1 MPLSPSELHQF
12 TEVAVRAARQ
22 GGDILRDYA
31 KHAFEIHRKGQP
43 INLVTEADLRSE
55 EAIIHTIRQSYPEHR
70 ILSEEQGMQDLPD
83 HPVKWII
90 DPLDGTTNFAHGFPL
105 YNVSIGVE
113 FEGMC
118 VLGVVFDPTRDE
130 LFLGQQGRGA
140 TLNSRPIQVSTT
152 SKLPEALLVTGFAY
166 DVHTAND
173 NNLKEFCAFTLRARG
188 IRRTGTAA
196 IDLAYLASGRFDG
209 FWELHLNPWDTA
221 AGKVIL
227 EEAGGTLTNYQNEP
241 YSIYGQTLIATNGR
255 IHQEMVDV
263 LKEVR
268 SPREFIF

>member
-1 MPLSPSELHQF
+1 MSLPQSDLHPF
-12 TEVAVRAARQ
+12 TEVAIRAARQ
-22 GGDILRDYA
+22 GGNILREYVNNY
-31 KHAFEIHRKGQP
+31 FEIRHKRQS

-55 EAIIHTIRQSYPEHR
+55 EVIIQTIREAFPDHQ
-70 ILSEEQGMQDLPD
+70 ILSEEQGMQDIPD

-113 FEGMC
+113 YQGAC
-118 VLGVVFDPTRDE
+118 VIGVVFDPTRDE
-130 LFLGQQGRGA
+130 LFLGQHGCGA
-140 TLNSRPIQVSTT
+140 MLNGEPVHVSSTP
-152 SKLPEALLVTGFAY
+152 KLNEALLVTGFAY
-166 DVHTAND
+166 DVHTAQD

-196 IDLAYLASGRFDG
+196 IDLCYIACGRFDG

-221 AGKVIL
+221 AGKVIV
-227 EEAGGTLTNYQNEP
+227 EEAGGTITNYQNKP

-255 IHQEMVDV
+255 IHQETVEV
-263 LKEVR
+263 LREIR
-268 SPREFIF
+268 STSKPN